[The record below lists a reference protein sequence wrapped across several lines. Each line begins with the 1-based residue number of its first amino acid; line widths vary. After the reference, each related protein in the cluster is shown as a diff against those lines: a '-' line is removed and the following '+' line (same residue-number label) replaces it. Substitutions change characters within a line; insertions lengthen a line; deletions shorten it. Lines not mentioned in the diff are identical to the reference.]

1 MVLTNSHYCFFRM
14 TKLMKYKTSKAHA
27 FSKFSNFLYQWYF
40 FNEKLC
46 QLNLW
51 KCHIYFINFYDSSSC
66 MTVLRNYQRILTVLE
81 INHVF
86 FLSKMT
92 WFSWFIMELEYQM
105 CPEPAIYSLW
115 NQLLPVHAQFKKCE
129 LEITRR
135 KAIPR
140 K

>member
-105 CPEPAIYSLW
+105 CPEPANIFPLESTFTCSCTVQKMWIGNY
-115 NQLLPVHAQFKKCE
+115 KKE
-129 LEITRR
+129 SHS
-135 KAIPR
+135 
-140 K
+140 